1 MAAAATVDV
10 AEVLETRKVGSF
22 QLGIW
27 FLAFLMLFM
36 DGFDL
41 SGALVGAPAL
51 LRHFQASR
59 SEFGAILGLSG
70 IGTLIGT
77 YVYGYIIDW
86 YGRRAAALSAVLI
99 YSVAAIG
106 CGFITELHQM
116 LYWRFAAGL
125 GFGGIMP
132 TAIACIVEMAPKRHR
147 VTFTMI
153 GALGLT
159 LGISA
164 MGQVGAWLLPVWGW
178 QIVFFV
184 PGATGLVLAVLLW
197 FALPESLRYLTLKK
211 PTAPVLRRTIARLAP
226 EIEIGP
232 ETRFVLP
239 PQPRAQGLGL
249 KPLFQ
254 GPQRIAS
261 PLLWAGYLV
270 QTITFAAVTN
280 WYAVL
285 LESLKLSPLQASLIF
300 SYGALAGAPTH
311 IATAWLFDRI
321 GPYAVVVALLIA
333 TATMVLLGIPDRSP
347 LSVMILGVICYAFC
361 QACQG
366 SFNGMVGVFYPT
378 NIRGKGIGYAS
389 GMGRIGMIIGPMATG
404 YLLSGAFSVGT
415 TLWIAAVPY
424 VITAGICT
432 ALGII
437 YWRHFAG
444 GEAGATGGAL
454 SDALDPSINAAA
466 LKLPV

>member
-1 MAAAATVDV
+1 MAEAATVDV
-10 AEVLETRKVGSF
+10 AEVLETRKVGAF

-27 FLAFLMLFM
+27 SLGFLMLFM

-51 LRHFQASR
+51 LRTFHAQR
-59 SEFGAILGLSG
+59 SELGVVFGLSG
-70 IGTLIGT
+70 IGALVGT
-77 YVYGYIIDW
+77 YLYGYIIDW

-99 YSVAAIG
+99 YSLAAIA
-106 CGFITELHQM
+106 CGFITSLDQ
-116 LYWRFAAGL
+116 LLVWRLIAGL

-132 TAIACIVEMAPKRHR
+132 TAIAYIVEMAPKRHR

-153 GALGLT
+153 GTLGLT

-178 QIVFFV
+178 QVVFFL
-184 PGATGLVLAVLLW
+184 PGATGLALAALLW
-197 FALPESLRYLTLKK
+197 LVLPESLRYLTLRK
-211 PTAPVLRRTIARLAP
+211 PNSPALREKIMQLAP
-226 EIEIGP
+226 ELAIGP
-232 ETRFVLP
+232 GTRFVLP
-239 PQPRAQGLGL
+239 PQPRAKGLGL

-285 LESLKLSPLQASLIF
+285 LEGLKLTPLQASLTF

-333 TATMVLLGIPDRSP
+333 SSAIVVLGLPDITP
-347 LSVMILGVICYAFC
+347 PTIMIVGVICYAFC

-389 GMGRIGMIIGPMATG
+389 GMGRIGMIIGPMMTG
-404 YLLSGAFSVGT
+404 FLLSGAFSVGT

-424 VITAGICT
+424 VVTAAICA
-432 ALGII
+432 ALGVI
-437 YWRHFAG
+437 YWRRFAG
-444 GEAGATGGAL
+444 GEAGAAGVA
-454 SDALDPSINAAA
+454 PAAMPA
-466 LKLPV
+466 PMNIASAKLQA

>member
-1 MAAAATVDV
+1 MAEPATVDV
-10 AEVLETRKVGSF
+10 AEVLETRKVGAF

-27 FLAFLMLFM
+27 ALAFLMLFM

-51 LRHFQASR
+51 LRTFHAQR
-59 SEFGAILGLSG
+59 SQLGLVFGLSG
-70 IGTLIGT
+70 FGALAGT
-77 YVYGYIIDW
+77 YLYGYVIDW

-99 YSVAAIG
+99 YSLSAIA
-106 CGFITELHQM
+106 CGFITSLDQ
-116 LYWRFAAGL
+116 LLWPRLIAGL

-132 TAIACIVEMAPKRHR
+132 TAIAYIVEMAPKRHR

-153 GALGLT
+153 GTLGLT

-164 MGQVGAWLLPVWGW
+164 MGQVGAWLLPLWGW
-178 QIVFFV
+178 QVVFFL
-184 PGATGLVLAVLLW
+184 PGATGLALALLLW
-197 FALPESLRYLTLKK
+197 LALPESLRYLALKQ
-211 PTAPVLRRTIARLAP
+211 PQSPVLRQKMKQLAP
-226 EIEIGP
+226 ELAIGP

-239 PQPRAQGLGL
+239 PQPPISGLGL
-249 KPLFQ
+249 KRLFQ

-285 LESLKLSPLQASLIF
+285 LESLKLSPLQASLTF
-300 SYGALAGAPTH
+300 SYGALAGAPAH

-333 TATMVLLGIPDRSP
+333 TAAMAVLGLSGISP
-347 LSVMILGVICYAFC
+347 LTIMITGVVCYAFC

-389 GMGRIGMIIGPMATG
+389 GMGRVGMIIGPMVTG
-404 YLLSGAFSVGT
+404 FLLSGAFSVGT
-415 TLWIAAVPY
+415 TLYIVAAPY
-424 VITAGICT
+424 LVTAIICG
-432 ALGII
+432 ALGMI
-437 YWRHFAG
+437 YWRKFAG
-444 GEAGATGGAL
+444 GEA
-454 SDALDPSINAAA
+454 AAA
-466 LKLPV
+466 GVAATLPPQPVGAAAVKLPA

>member
-1 MAAAATVDV
+1 MAEAATVDV
-10 AEVLETRKVGSF
+10 AEVLETRKVGAF

-51 LRHFQASR
+51 LRTFHAQR
-59 SEFGAILGLSG
+59 SELGVVFGLSG
-70 IGTLIGT
+70 LGALAGT
-77 YVYGYIIDW
+77 YLYGYVIDW

-99 YSVAAIG
+99 YSLAAIA
-106 CGFITELHQM
+106 CGFITSLHQ
-116 LYWRFAAGL
+116 LLWWRLLAGL

-132 TAIACIVEMAPKRHR
+132 TAIAYIVEMAPKRHR
-147 VTFTMI
+147 VTFTMV
-153 GALGLT
+153 GTLGLT
-159 LGISA
+159 LGIAA

-178 QIVFFV
+178 RVVFFV
-184 PGATGLVLAVLLW
+184 PGATGLALAILLW
-197 FALPESLRYLTLKK
+197 VVLPESLRYLTLKK
-211 PTAPVLRRTIARLAP
+211 PDAPALRHKMIELAP
-226 EIEIGP
+226 ELAIGP
-232 ETRFVLP
+232 NTRFILP
-239 PQPRAQGLGL
+239 PQPKSVGLGL

-321 GPYAVVVALLIA
+321 GPYAVVAALLIA
-333 TATMVLLGIPDRSP
+333 TAAMAVLGMPGISP
-347 LSVMILGVICYAFC
+347 TTVMIAGIVCYAFC

-389 GMGRIGMIIGPMATG
+389 GMGRVGMVIGPMATG
-404 YLLSGAFSVGT
+404 FLLSGKFSVGT
-415 TLWIAAVPY
+415 TIYIVGAPYLVTAA
-424 VITAGICT
+424 ICV
-432 ALGII
+432 ALGVL
-437 YWRHFAG
+437 YWRKFAG
-444 GEAGATGGAL
+444 GEAGAAGVL
-454 SDALDPSINAAA
+454 SAPLATAAV
-466 LKLPV
+466 KLQA

>member
-1 MAAAATVDV
+1 MTAVATVDV
-10 AEVLETRKVGSF
+10 AEVLETRKVGAF

-51 LRHFQASR
+51 LRTFHAQR
-59 SEFGAILGLSG
+59 SELGVIFGLSG
-70 IGTLIGT
+70 VGALIGT
-77 YVYGYIIDW
+77 YAYGYIIDW

-106 CGFITELHQM
+106 CGFITELHQL
-116 LYWRFAAGL
+116 LYWRLAAGL

-132 TAIACIVEMAPKRHR
+132 TAIAYIVEMAPKRHR

-153 GALGLT
+153 GTLGLT

-164 MGQVGAWLLPVWGW
+164 MGQVGAWLLPLWGW
-178 QIVFFV
+178 QVVFFL
-184 PGATGLVLAVLLW
+184 PGATGLALAALLW
-197 FALPESLRYLTLKK
+197 LVLPESLRYLTLRK
-211 PTAPVLRRTIARLAP
+211 PNSPALRAKIAQLAP

-232 ETRFVLP
+232 ATRFVLP
-239 PQPRAQGLGL
+239 PQPQTKGLGL

-285 LESLKLSPLQASLIF
+285 LESLKLTPLQASLTF

-311 IATAWLFDRI
+311 ICTAWLFDRI
-321 GPYAVVVALLIA
+321 GPYAVVAVLLIA
-333 TATMVLLGIPDRSP
+333 SAAMVVLGLPGISP
-347 LSVMILGVICYAFC
+347 LTIMVVGIICYACC

-389 GMGRIGMIIGPMATG
+389 GMGRVGMIIGPMATG
-404 YLLSGAFSVGT
+404 FLLSGAFSVGT

-424 VITAGICT
+424 VITAAICS
-432 ALGII
+432 ALGVI
-437 YWRHFAG
+437 YWRKFAG
-444 GEAGATGGAL
+444 GEAAAAAGATYEAEPAPALAPSGAR
-454 SDALDPSINAAA
+454 
-466 LKLPV
+466 